1 MLKYIST
8 LIGLIDKLKS
18 QCGRLVFKESIS
30 GVPDCKTPFLPMAI
44 FDLRQIQI
52 LPTSSKIEL
61 RSFAAGESA
70 DPENPSFLTLALEN
84 HQGRHY
90 THHFLGDMR
99 GSLKAAG
106 NKPTIVIDEPALLL
120 PYYTTHFGHF
130 TGDCLGAII
139 ALSKLAPTENRKL
152 FFIAPNQYDE
162 IINRYG
168 KQSRLQKIDSQQAF
182 THNVIFSNACLLPR
196 ISPWQN
202 LSLCSQIFWEASSS
216 LPTKPQKVFLTSGRS
231 ERIENIE
238 EVISFLRSEN
248 VYILNPKNH
257 GFEATLAILRD
268 AQVVISENGSITH
281 NILIGRNKPFYV
293 LSAPG
298 WNQLSASE
306 FAGGGIYN
314 AYKDYLSHDIEC
326 RPSKT
331 ESHHPFSTSITVD
344 LADLKAIL

>member
-1 MLKYIST
+1 MGYLPPKQTWFSKIT
-8 LIGLIDKLKS
+8 DGL
-18 QCGRLVFKESIS
+18 GRFQLKESLT
-30 GVPDCKTPFLPMAI
+30 GLGNNKTPFLPIPI
-44 FDLRQIQI
+44 FDLNQVCIPEQGAR
-52 LPTSSKIEL
+52 IEL
-61 RSFAAGESA
+61 RSFAFGPTHSP
-70 DPENPSFLTLALEN
+70 DNPSLACLALQN
-84 HQGRHY
+84 NIGYHY

-99 GSLKAAG
+99 GSLKQQG
-106 NKPTIVIDEPALLL
+106 SKPTIVIDEPALLL

>member
-1 MLKYIST
+1 M
-8 LIGLIDKLKS
+8 
-18 QCGRLVFKESIS
+18 
-30 GVPDCKTPFLPMAI
+30 
-44 FDLRQIQI
+44 
-52 LPTSSKIEL
+52 
-61 RSFAAGESA
+61 
-70 DPENPSFLTLALEN
+70 
-84 HQGRHY
+84 
-90 THHFLGDMR
+90 
-99 GSLKAAG
+99 
-106 NKPTIVIDEPALLL
+106 
-120 PYYTTHFGHF
+120 
-130 TGDCLGAII
+130 
-139 ALSKLAPTENRKL
+139 
-152 FFIAPNQYDE
+152 
-162 IINRYG
+162 
-168 KQSRLQKIDSQQAF
+168 
-182 THNVIFSNACLLPR
+182 
-196 ISPWQN
+196 
-202 LSLCSQIFWEASSS
+202 
-216 LPTKPQKVFLTSGRS
+216 
-231 ERIENIE
+231 
-238 EVISFLRSEN
+238 ISFLRSEN

>member
-1 MLKYIST
+1 MS
-8 LIGLIDKLKS
+8 KLK
-18 QCGRLVFKESIS
+18 GLTLKESITGLS
-30 GVPDCKTPFLPMAI
+30 DSKTPFLPISI
-44 FDLRQIQI
+44 FDLKQVQIPP
-52 LPTSSKIEL
+52 LGSRVEL
-61 RSFAAGESA
+61 CSFAFGESA
-70 DPENPSFLTLALEN
+70 DPSNPSFATIALEN
-84 HQGRHY
+84 NIGHHY

-106 NKPTIVIDEPALLL
+106 NKPTIVIDEPALLM

-139 ALSKLAPTENRKL
+139 ALSKLAPTEKRKL
-152 FFIAPNQYDE
+152 FFIAPNQYDA
-162 IINRYG
+162 IINQYG
-168 KQSRLQKIDSQQAF
+168 NGMRLQKINSAQAF
-182 THNVIFSNACLLPR
+182 NSNLVFSDACLLPR

-202 LSLCSQIFWEASSS
+202 LSLCSQIFWETSSS

-238 EVISFLRSEN
+238 EVISFLRSKN

-257 GFEATLAILRD
+257 GFEETLAILRD
-268 AQVVISENGSITH
+268 AQVVISENGSVTH

-314 AYKDYLSHDIEC
+314 AYKDYLSHYIEC

-331 ESHHPFSTSITVD
+331 ESHHPFSTLITVD

>member
-1 MLKYIST
+1 MRYPALLNT
-8 LIGLIDKLKS
+8 LLEKLTHCFKGLEL
-18 QCGRLVFKESIS
+18 KESIS
-30 GVPDCKTPFLPMAI
+30 GLRDSKTPFLPIAI
-44 FDLRQIQI
+44 FDLHQLQIS
-52 LPTSSKIEL
+52 PTGTRIEL
-61 RSFAAGESA
+61 RSFAFGESA
-70 DPENPSFLTLALEN
+70 DSSNPSFATIALEN
-84 HQGRHY
+84 TVGHHY

-99 GSLKAAG
+99 GSLKQQG
-106 NKPTIVIDEPALLL
+106 SKPTIVIDEPALLL

-314 AYKDYLSHDIEC
+314 AYKDYLSHYIEC

-344 LADLKAIL
+344 LADLKSIL